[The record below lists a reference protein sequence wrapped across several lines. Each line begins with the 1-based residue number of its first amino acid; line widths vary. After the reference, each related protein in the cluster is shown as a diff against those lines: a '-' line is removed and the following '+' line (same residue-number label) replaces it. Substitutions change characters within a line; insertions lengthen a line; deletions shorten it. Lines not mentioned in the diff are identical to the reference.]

1 MFYVYF
7 VDFFKLMLI
16 IDIMIGKFQKEKIR
30 RVLLYMICSG
40 LFCFGQMTKLTRRMS
55 FLFLITILISAMFFC
70 LYATPVKAEKNS
82 LSPSVDSVNLR
93 QDKWIYATYIDK
105 NKNRYASVTRYDGDD
120 IEITIPD
127 ELGGVPVKV
136 IGREAFCNNKYIIS
150 VSIPDSVTEIGKYS
164 FSGCIGLGSVAFPS
178 SLRKI
183 GEGAFYGCRSLREAV
198 FPDGTEKI
206 GSFAFYNCIH
216 LQKAVFPPSLQVIG
230 DSSFEG
236 CTLLADVSFGEK
248 LESVGDTAFKNCPSI
263 VTADLS
269 AASEI
274 GTGAFIKCSSL
285 REVVL
290 GDDVTQI
297 RPETFRGCR
306 QLEKI
311 TFGKAVSVLETSA
324 FEGCESLKEL
334 PELTALTAIGS
345 LAFKDCVSF
354 QKAEIGSHVQKIG
367 SCAFAGCTSL
377 GKIIV
382 SKENESYSSSGGC
395 LCSKDG
401 SRLILCP
408 PGFKGTLK
416 LPDSV
421 ISVEDYA
428 ATGCAGISGVS
439 FGSGVSSIGTA
450 AFLGCTDIASL
461 SVPDSMESIGNAA
474 LGRYFADG
482 EMKKAGYL
490 RVFGSDGR
498 AAEHY
503 CTARELSF
511 IPYRNTLC
519 VSSERVVIAEG
530 KTFTLTY
537 GFFAGKKADVSWT
550 SSDES
555 VVTVNNGK
563 LSAISQGNA
572 EITLSAEGF
581 EPCAV
586 KVTVVQSH
594 NNAQNNKNSHDT
606 RMIYCGESEEL
617 NSLFSQIMDPIFAS
631 DRFWYSSAPAV
642 ATVTNEGKVYAHS
655 RGTAT
660 VTCLM
665 PDGSKNTVL
674 VTVTEKPAEF
684 TAFVPADECIVGET
698 TGVRTRMYP
707 SSSAESVTWESNDE
721 SVATVDENGVI
732 TAVGQGKCTI
742 QAATSSGLKSS
753 FEIKC
758 VIPAVSLSLDREV
771 RDVYQGKEFNLTASV
786 TPEDSDQEINWRSSD
801 PSVAS
806 VNSKGKVTGKSFGSA
821 VIYAETAG
829 GLHAECRVNVITRAK
844 ELRLGTK
851 NLKINC
857 GTQYKLNPIVRPS
870 YTPETTD
877 QCSWNS
883 TNEKVAT
890 VDGNGLV
897 TAVGPGKCIINCRT
911 GGDLI
916 SKCQVHVRLPAESVE
931 IQSDKES
938 IYIGE
943 TVSLESVITPED
955 YTDKVE
961 WLSDNQDVARV
972 TSGGTV
978 RGRSSGSAVITVKV
992 TNDVTGECISASYE
1006 ITVMKKADA
1015 VKLSKSSLSMIVG
1028 ENDSLTYAVVPDDCN
1043 DTVRWYST
1051 DEAVASV
1058 RDDGLITAVSEGTCY
1073 ICIETGSGVV
1083 SKCKVSVKL

>member
-1 MFYVYF
+1 MFYVYL

-16 IDIMIGKFQKEKIR
+16 IDIMKDIFEKEKIR

-40 LFCFGQMTKLTRRMS
+40 LFCFGKMTKLTHRMS
-55 FLFLITILISAMFFC
+55 FLFLITVLISAMLFC
-70 LYATPVKAEKNS
+70 LNATPVKAEKHS

-93 QDKWIYATYIDK
+93 QDKWIYATYVDK

-120 IEITIPD
+120 IEIAIPA
-127 ELGGVPVKV
+127 EFGGVPVKV

-198 FPDGTEKI
+198 FPDSTVKI

-216 LQKAVFPPSLQVIG
+216 LKKAVFPSSLKVIG

-269 AASEI
+269 AAAEI
-274 GTGAFIKCSSL
+274 GTGVFIKCSSL

-297 RPETFRGCR
+297 RPETFRGCS

-311 TFGKAVSVLETSA
+311 TCGKAVSVLETSA

-334 PELTALTAIGS
+334 PQLPALTAIGS
-345 LAFKDCVSF
+345 LAFKGCVSLR
-354 QKAEIGSHVQKIG
+354 KAEIGIHVQKIG
-367 SCAFAGCTSL
+367 PGAFAGCTSL
-377 GKIIV
+377 VKISV

-408 PGFKGTLK
+408 PGLKGMLK
-416 LPDSV
+416 LADSV
-421 ISVEDYA
+421 ISLEDYA
-428 ATGCAGISGVS
+428 ANGCAGISGVS

-450 AFLGCTDIASL
+450 AFLGCTDITSL
-461 SVPDSMESIGNAA
+461 SVPDSIESIGSAA

-482 EMKKAGYL
+482 QMKKAGYL
-490 RVFGSDGR
+490 RIFGSEGG
-498 AAEHY
+498 AAERY
-503 CTARELSF
+503 CASRELSF
-511 IPYRNTLC
+511 MPYINTLC

-530 KTFTLTY
+530 KTFTLTC
-537 GFFAGKKADVSWT
+537 GFFAGKKADVSWA

-563 LSAISQGNA
+563 LTAISQGNA
-572 EITLSAEGF
+572 EITLTAEGF
-581 EPCAV
+581 NPCEV
-586 KVTVVQSH
+586 KVAVVPSRDNHQS
-594 NNAQNNKNSHDT
+594 NKNSYDT

-617 NSLFSQIMDPIFAS
+617 SSLFSQIMDPIFAA

-665 PDGSKNTVL
+665 PDGNKNIVL
-674 VTVTEKPAEF
+674 VAVTEKPAEF
-684 TAFVPADECIVGET
+684 AAVAPADECIVGEK
-698 TGVRTRMYP
+698 TGVQTKMYP
-707 SSSAESVTWESNDE
+707 SSSAESVTWESSDE
-721 SVATVDENGVI
+721 SVATVDENGFI

-742 QAATSSGLKSS
+742 EAAASSGLKSS

-758 VIPAVSLSLDREV
+758 VIPAASLSLDRET
-771 RDVYQGKEFNLTASV
+771 RNVYQGKEFNLTASV
-786 TPEDSDQEINWRSSD
+786 IPEDSNQKIMWRSSD

-806 VNSKGKVTGKSFGSA
+806 VNSKGKVTSKSFGRA

-829 GLHAECRVNVITRAK
+829 GLRAECSVNVITRAN
-844 ELRLGTK
+844 ELRLDTK
-851 NLKINC
+851 SLKINC

-870 YTPETTD
+870 YSPETTD

-883 TNEKVAT
+883 TNET
-890 VDGNGLV
+890 VDIL
-897 TAVGPGKCIINCRT
+897 
-911 GGDLI
+911 
-916 SKCQVHVRLPAESVE
+916 
-931 IQSDKES
+931 SDKQS

-943 TVSLESVITPED
+943 TVSLESVITPAD

-978 RGRSSGSAVITVKV
+978 RGRLSGSAVITVKV
-992 TNDVTGECISASYE
+992 TNDVTGESISASYK
-1006 ITVMKKADA
+1006 ITVMKKAEA

-1028 ENDSLTYAVVPDDCN
+1028 ETDSLTYTVVPDDCN
-1043 DTVRWYST
+1043 DTVWWYST

-1083 SKCKVSVKL
+1083 SKCKVSVKS